1 MASNIYIAVT
11 IIYIIIKYIRDII
24 LLKYITKRGY
34 KFSNPYKQIN
44 KFLMNLLI
52 LFIPFIRTIFITKK
66 IIVLFNLNKYI
77 NIISNKIVLLS
88 EKEKVKV
95 KNNFSLFCILKIN
108 FSNEI
113 MANSLIVYME
123 NNEENGIIIEEMLKK
138 LREDKNWSY
147 NDVSYHLNDT
157 NIMPENIKK
166 MESGLEYPDLDMM
179 YKLSE
184 LYSVPVEDLVKA
196 KEFSY
201 ETLRSSFS
209 VTLIKWINYFF
220 GISFKISMVLVTIFY
235 FVAAIRKL
243 AIFYS

>member
-1 MASNIYIAVT
+1 MASKIYIAVT

-123 NNEENGIIIEEMLKK
+123 NNEENIIYYTILENKKVIVSSTGPVSRLSKKKQLKK
-138 LREDKNWSY
+138 LEEQLKEINLIKNPLKNHINNISI
-147 NDVSYHLNDT
+147 NNT
-157 NIMPENIKK
+157 NILNRKTTNN
-166 MESGLEYPDLDMM
+166 M
-179 YKLSE
+179 Y
-184 LYSVPVEDLVKA
+184 
-196 KEFSY
+196 FSS
-201 ETLRSSFS
+201 LNNF
-209 VTLIKWINYFF
+209 N
-220 GISFKISMVLVTIFY
+220 
-235 FVAAIRKL
+235 
-243 AIFYS
+243 

>member
-1 MASNIYIAVT
+1 MASKIYIAVT

-52 LFIPFIRTIFITKK
+52 LFIPFIRTIFIIKK

-123 NNEENGIIIEEMLKK
+123 NNEENIIYYTILDNKKVIVSSKGPVSRLSKKKQLKK
-138 LREDKNWSY
+138 LEEQLKEIDLIKNPLKNHINNISI
-147 NDVSYHLNDT
+147 NNT
-157 NIMPENIKK
+157 NILNKK
-166 MESGLEYPDLDMM
+166 TTNNM
-179 YKLSE
+179 Y
-184 LYSVPVEDLVKA
+184 
-196 KEFSY
+196 FSS
-201 ETLRSSFS
+201 LNNF
-209 VTLIKWINYFF
+209 N
-220 GISFKISMVLVTIFY
+220 
-235 FVAAIRKL
+235 
-243 AIFYS
+243 

>member
-1 MASNIYIAVT
+1 MSSKIYIAVT

-44 KFLMNLLI
+44 KFVMNLLI

-88 EKEKVKV
+88 GKEKVKV
-95 KNNFSLFCILKIN
+95 KNNFSLFCILKIS

-123 NNEENGIIIEEMLKK
+123 NNEENIIYYTILNNKKVIVSSKGPISRLSKKKQLKK
-138 LREDKNWSY
+138 LEEQLKEIDLIKNPLKNHINNISI
-147 NDVSYHLNDT
+147 NNT
-157 NIMPENIKK
+157 NILNRKTTNN
-166 MESGLEYPDLDMM
+166 M
-179 YKLSE
+179 Y
-184 LYSVPVEDLVKA
+184 
-196 KEFSY
+196 FSS
-201 ETLRSSFS
+201 LNNF
-209 VTLIKWINYFF
+209 N
-220 GISFKISMVLVTIFY
+220 
-235 FVAAIRKL
+235 
-243 AIFYS
+243 

>member
-1 MASNIYIAVT
+1 MSSKIYIAVT

-88 EKEKVKV
+88 GKEKVKV

-123 NNEENGIIIEEMLKK
+123 NNEENIIYYTILNNKKVIVSSKGPVSRLSKKKQLKK
-138 LREDKNWSY
+138 LEEQLKEIDLIKNPLKNHINNISI
-147 NDVSYHLNDT
+147 NNT
-157 NIMPENIKK
+157 NILNKK
-166 MESGLEYPDLDMM
+166 TTNNM
-179 YKLSE
+179 Y
-184 LYSVPVEDLVKA
+184 
-196 KEFSY
+196 FSS
-201 ETLRSSFS
+201 LNNF
-209 VTLIKWINYFF
+209 N
-220 GISFKISMVLVTIFY
+220 
-235 FVAAIRKL
+235 
-243 AIFYS
+243 

>member
-1 MASNIYIAVT
+1 MASKIYIAVT
-11 IIYIIIKYIRDII
+11 IIYIIIKYIMDII

-77 NIISNKIVLLS
+77 NMISNKIVLLS
-88 EKEKVKV
+88 GKEKVKV

-123 NNEENGIIIEEMLKK
+123 NNEENIIYYTILNNKKVIVSSKGPISRLSKKKQLKK
-138 LREDKNWSY
+138 LEEQLKEIDLIKNPLKNHINNISI
-147 NDVSYHLNDT
+147 NNT
-157 NIMPENIKK
+157 NILNKKTTNNI
-166 MESGLEYPDLDMM
+166 Y
-179 YKLSE
+179 
-184 LYSVPVEDLVKA
+184 
-196 KEFSY
+196 FSS
-201 ETLRSSFS
+201 LNNF
-209 VTLIKWINYFF
+209 N
-220 GISFKISMVLVTIFY
+220 
-235 FVAAIRKL
+235 
-243 AIFYS
+243 

>member
-1 MASNIYIAVT
+1 MSSKIYIAVT

-123 NNEENGIIIEEMLKK
+123 NNEENIIYYTILNNKKVIVSSKGPVSRLSKKKQLKK
-138 LREDKNWSY
+138 LEEQLKEIDLIKNPLKNHINNISI
-147 NDVSYHLNDT
+147 NNT
-157 NIMPENIKK
+157 NILNRKTTNN
-166 MESGLEYPDLDMM
+166 M
-179 YKLSE
+179 Y
-184 LYSVPVEDLVKA
+184 
-196 KEFSY
+196 FSS
-201 ETLRSSFS
+201 LNNF
-209 VTLIKWINYFF
+209 N
-220 GISFKISMVLVTIFY
+220 
-235 FVAAIRKL
+235 
-243 AIFYS
+243 

>member
-1 MASNIYIAVT
+1 MASKIYIAVT

-113 MANSLIVYME
+113 MTNSLIVYME
-123 NNEENGIIIEEMLKK
+123 NNEENIIYYTILNNKKVIVSSKGPVSRLSKKKQLKK
-138 LREDKNWSY
+138 LEEQLKEIDLIKNPLKNHINNISI
-147 NDVSYHLNDT
+147 NNT
-157 NIMPENIKK
+157 NILNRKTTTN
-166 MESGLEYPDLDMM
+166 M
-179 YKLSE
+179 Y
-184 LYSVPVEDLVKA
+184 
-196 KEFSY
+196 FSS
-201 ETLRSSFS
+201 LNNF
-209 VTLIKWINYFF
+209 N
-220 GISFKISMVLVTIFY
+220 
-235 FVAAIRKL
+235 
-243 AIFYS
+243 

>member
-1 MASNIYIAVT
+1 MASKIYIAVT

-88 EKEKVKV
+88 EKVKV

-123 NNEENGIIIEEMLKK
+123 NNEENIIYYTILDNKKVIVSSKGPVSRLSKKKQLKK
-138 LREDKNWSY
+138 LEEQLKEIDLIKNPLKNHINNISI
-147 NDVSYHLNDT
+147 NNT
-157 NIMPENIKK
+157 NILNRKTTNN
-166 MESGLEYPDLDMM
+166 M
-179 YKLSE
+179 Y
-184 LYSVPVEDLVKA
+184 
-196 KEFSY
+196 FSS
-201 ETLRSSFS
+201 LNNF
-209 VTLIKWINYFF
+209 N
-220 GISFKISMVLVTIFY
+220 
-235 FVAAIRKL
+235 
-243 AIFYS
+243 

>member
-1 MASNIYIAVT
+1 MASKIYIAVT

-123 NNEENGIIIEEMLKK
+123 NNEENIIYYTILNNKKVIVSSKGPISRLSKKKQLKK
-138 LREDKNWSY
+138 LEEQLKEIDLIKNPLKNHINNISI
-147 NDVSYHLNDT
+147 NNT
-157 NIMPENIKK
+157 NILNRKTTNN
-166 MESGLEYPDLDMM
+166 M
-179 YKLSE
+179 Y
-184 LYSVPVEDLVKA
+184 
-196 KEFSY
+196 FSS
-201 ETLRSSFS
+201 LNNF
-209 VTLIKWINYFF
+209 N
-220 GISFKISMVLVTIFY
+220 
-235 FVAAIRKL
+235 
-243 AIFYS
+243 

>member
-1 MASNIYIAVT
+1 MSSKIYIAVT

-24 LLKYITKRGY
+24 LLKYITKKGY
-34 KFSNPYKQIN
+34 KFSNPYKKIN

-95 KNNFSLFCILKIN
+95 KNNFSLFCILKIS

-123 NNEENGIIIEEMLKK
+123 NNEENIIYYTILDNKKVIVSSKGSISRLSKKKQLKK
-138 LREDKNWSY
+138 LEEQLKEIDLIKNPLKNHINNISI
-147 NDVSYHLNDT
+147 NNT
-157 NIMPENIKK
+157 NILNKK
-166 MESGLEYPDLDMM
+166 TTNNM
-179 YKLSE
+179 Y
-184 LYSVPVEDLVKA
+184 
-196 KEFSY
+196 FSS
-201 ETLRSSFS
+201 LNNF
-209 VTLIKWINYFF
+209 N
-220 GISFKISMVLVTIFY
+220 
-235 FVAAIRKL
+235 
-243 AIFYS
+243 

>member
-1 MASNIYIAVT
+1 MASKIYIAVT

-88 EKEKVKV
+88 GKEKVKV

-123 NNEENGIIIEEMLKK
+123 NNEENIIYYTILNNKKVIVSSKGPISRLSKKKQLKK
-138 LREDKNWSY
+138 LEEQLKEIDLIKNPLKNHINNISI
-147 NDVSYHLNDT
+147 NNT
-157 NIMPENIKK
+157 NILNKK
-166 MESGLEYPDLDMM
+166 TTNNM
-179 YKLSE
+179 Y
-184 LYSVPVEDLVKA
+184 
-196 KEFSY
+196 FSS
-201 ETLRSSFS
+201 LNNF
-209 VTLIKWINYFF
+209 N
-220 GISFKISMVLVTIFY
+220 
-235 FVAAIRKL
+235 
-243 AIFYS
+243 

>member
-1 MASNIYIAVT
+1 MSSKIYIAVT

-95 KNNFSLFCILKIN
+95 KNNFSLFCILKIS

-123 NNEENGIIIEEMLKK
+123 NNEENIIYYTILDNKKVIVSSKGPVSRLSKKKQLKK
-138 LREDKNWSY
+138 LEEQLKEIDLIKNPLKNHINNISI
-147 NDVSYHLNDT
+147 NNT
-157 NIMPENIKK
+157 NILNRKTTNN
-166 MESGLEYPDLDMM
+166 M
-179 YKLSE
+179 Y
-184 LYSVPVEDLVKA
+184 
-196 KEFSY
+196 FSS
-201 ETLRSSFS
+201 LNNF
-209 VTLIKWINYFF
+209 N
-220 GISFKISMVLVTIFY
+220 
-235 FVAAIRKL
+235 
-243 AIFYS
+243 

>member
-1 MASNIYIAVT
+1 MASKIYIAVT
-11 IIYIIIKYIRDII
+11 IIYIIIKYIMDII

-77 NIISNKIVLLS
+77 NMISNKIVLLS

-108 FSNEI
+108 FNNEI

-123 NNEENGIIIEEMLKK
+123 NNEENIIYYTILDNKKVIVSSKGPVSRLSKKKLLKK
-138 LREDKNWSY
+138 LEEQLKEIDLIKNPRKNNS
-147 NDVSYHLNDT
+147 NNISINNT
-157 NIMPENIKK
+157 NILNKKTTNNI
-166 MESGLEYPDLDMM
+166 Y
-179 YKLSE
+179 
-184 LYSVPVEDLVKA
+184 
-196 KEFSY
+196 FSS
-201 ETLRSSFS
+201 LNNF
-209 VTLIKWINYFF
+209 N
-220 GISFKISMVLVTIFY
+220 
-235 FVAAIRKL
+235 
-243 AIFYS
+243 

>member
-1 MASNIYIAVT
+1 MESKIYIAVT
-11 IIYIIIKYIRDII
+11 IIYIIIKYIMVII

-77 NIISNKIVLLS
+77 NMISNKIVLLS

-108 FSNEI
+108 FSDEI

-123 NNEENGIIIEEMLKK
+123 NNEENIIYYTILDNKKVIVSSKGSVSRLSKKKQLKK
-138 LREDKNWSY
+138 LEEQLKEIDLIKNPLKNHINNISI
-147 NDVSYHLNDT
+147 NNT
-157 NIMPENIKK
+157 NILNRKTTNN
-166 MESGLEYPDLDMM
+166 M
-179 YKLSE
+179 Y
-184 LYSVPVEDLVKA
+184 
-196 KEFSY
+196 FSS
-201 ETLRSSFS
+201 LNNF
-209 VTLIKWINYFF
+209 N
-220 GISFKISMVLVTIFY
+220 
-235 FVAAIRKL
+235 
-243 AIFYS
+243 

>member
-1 MASNIYIAVT
+1 MSSKIYIAVT

-88 EKEKVKV
+88 GKEKVKV

-123 NNEENGIIIEEMLKK
+123 NNEENIIYYTILNNKKVIVSSKGPISRLSKKKQLKK
-138 LREDKNWSY
+138 LEEQLKEIDLIKNPLKNHINNISI
-147 NDVSYHLNDT
+147 NNT
-157 NIMPENIKK
+157 NILNKK
-166 MESGLEYPDLDMM
+166 TTNNM
-179 YKLSE
+179 Y
-184 LYSVPVEDLVKA
+184 
-196 KEFSY
+196 FSS
-201 ETLRSSFS
+201 LNNF
-209 VTLIKWINYFF
+209 N
-220 GISFKISMVLVTIFY
+220 
-235 FVAAIRKL
+235 
-243 AIFYS
+243 

>member
-1 MASNIYIAVT
+1 M
-11 IIYIIIKYIRDII
+11 DII

-77 NIISNKIVLLS
+77 NMISNKILLLS

-108 FSNEI
+108 FNNEI

-123 NNEENGIIIEEMLKK
+123 NNEENIIYYTILDNKKVIVSSTGPVSRVSKKKQLKK
-138 LREDKNWSY
+138 LEEQLKEINLIKNPLKNHINNISI
-147 NDVSYHLNDT
+147 NNT
-157 NIMPENIKK
+157 NILNRKTTNN
-166 MESGLEYPDLDMM
+166 M
-179 YKLSE
+179 Y
-184 LYSVPVEDLVKA
+184 
-196 KEFSY
+196 FSS
-201 ETLRSSFS
+201 LNNF
-209 VTLIKWINYFF
+209 N
-220 GISFKISMVLVTIFY
+220 
-235 FVAAIRKL
+235 
-243 AIFYS
+243 

>member
-123 NNEENGIIIEEMLKK
+123 NNEENIIYYTILNNKKVIVSSKGPISRLSKKKQLKK
-138 LREDKNWSY
+138 LEEQLKEIDLIKNPLKNHNNNISI
-147 NDVSYHLNDT
+147 NNT
-157 NIMPENIKK
+157 NILNRKTTNN
-166 MESGLEYPDLDMM
+166 M
-179 YKLSE
+179 Y
-184 LYSVPVEDLVKA
+184 
-196 KEFSY
+196 FSS
-201 ETLRSSFS
+201 LNNF
-209 VTLIKWINYFF
+209 N
-220 GISFKISMVLVTIFY
+220 
-235 FVAAIRKL
+235 
-243 AIFYS
+243 

>member
-1 MASNIYIAVT
+1 MSSKIYIAVT

-123 NNEENGIIIEEMLKK
+123 NNEENIIYYTILDNKKVIVSSTGPVSRLSKKKQLKK
-138 LREDKNWSY
+138 LEEQLKEINLIKNPLKNHINNISI
-147 NDVSYHLNDT
+147 NNT
-157 NIMPENIKK
+157 NILNRKTTNN
-166 MESGLEYPDLDMM
+166 M
-179 YKLSE
+179 Y
-184 LYSVPVEDLVKA
+184 
-196 KEFSY
+196 FSS
-201 ETLRSSFS
+201 LNNF
-209 VTLIKWINYFF
+209 N
-220 GISFKISMVLVTIFY
+220 
-235 FVAAIRKL
+235 
-243 AIFYS
+243 

>member
-1 MASNIYIAVT
+1 MASKIYIAVT
-11 IIYIIIKYIRDII
+11 IIYIIIKYIMDII

-77 NIISNKIVLLS
+77 NMISNKIVLLS

-123 NNEENGIIIEEMLKK
+123 NNEENIIYYTILDNKKVIVSSKGPVSRLSKKKLLKK
-138 LREDKNWSY
+138 LEEQLKEIDLIKNPRKNNS
-147 NDVSYHLNDT
+147 NNISINNT
-157 NIMPENIKK
+157 NILNKKTTNNI
-166 MESGLEYPDLDMM
+166 Y
-179 YKLSE
+179 
-184 LYSVPVEDLVKA
+184 
-196 KEFSY
+196 FSS
-201 ETLRSSFS
+201 LNNF
-209 VTLIKWINYFF
+209 N
-220 GISFKISMVLVTIFY
+220 
-235 FVAAIRKL
+235 
-243 AIFYS
+243 

>member
-1 MASNIYIAVT
+1 MASKIYIAVT

-88 EKEKVKV
+88 GKEKVKV
-95 KNNFSLFCILKIN
+95 KNNFSLFCILKIS

-123 NNEENGIIIEEMLKK
+123 NNEENIIYYTILDNKKVIVSSKGPVSRLSKKKQLKK
-138 LREDKNWSY
+138 LEEQLKEIDLIKKPLKNHINNISI
-147 NDVSYHLNDT
+147 NNT
-157 NIMPENIKK
+157 NILNRKTTNN
-166 MESGLEYPDLDMM
+166 M
-179 YKLSE
+179 Y
-184 LYSVPVEDLVKA
+184 
-196 KEFSY
+196 FSS
-201 ETLRSSFS
+201 LNNF
-209 VTLIKWINYFF
+209 N
-220 GISFKISMVLVTIFY
+220 
-235 FVAAIRKL
+235 
-243 AIFYS
+243 

>member
-1 MASNIYIAVT
+1 MSSKIYIAVT

-95 KNNFSLFCILKIN
+95 KNNFSLFCILKIS

-123 NNEENGIIIEEMLKK
+123 NNEENIIYYTILDNKKVIVSSKGPISRLSKKKQLKK
-138 LREDKNWSY
+138 LEEQLKEIDLIKNPLKNHINNISI
-147 NDVSYHLNDT
+147 NNT
-157 NIMPENIKK
+157 NILNKK
-166 MESGLEYPDLDMM
+166 TTNNM
-179 YKLSE
+179 Y
-184 LYSVPVEDLVKA
+184 
-196 KEFSY
+196 FSS
-201 ETLRSSFS
+201 LNNF
-209 VTLIKWINYFF
+209 N
-220 GISFKISMVLVTIFY
+220 
-235 FVAAIRKL
+235 
-243 AIFYS
+243 